1 MVLVSNPS
9 LFTFS
14 QAQVSVVRDFLGG
27 TGWTAGANR
36 GAVVKL
42 SREEQA
48 FPARTSM

>member
-1 MVLVSNPS
+1 MVLASNPS
-9 LFTFS
+9 PFTFS

-42 SREEQA
+42 SREQQA
-48 FPARTSM
+48 FPARTST